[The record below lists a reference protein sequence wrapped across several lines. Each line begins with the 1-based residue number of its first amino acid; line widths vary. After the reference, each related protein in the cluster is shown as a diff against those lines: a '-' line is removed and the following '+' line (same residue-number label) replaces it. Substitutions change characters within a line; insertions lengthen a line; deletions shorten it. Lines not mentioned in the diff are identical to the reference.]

1 MQGNHR
7 HLVADC
13 EDGVSHVGKQHMK
26 PGSDAGS
33 SKLEVPMLP
42 GAAREQ
48 VYTGPRTD
56 LQDSS

>member
-7 HLVADC
+7 HLVADW
-13 EDGVSHVGKQHMK
+13 EDDVSHVGKQHMK

-42 GAAREQ
+42 GAARE
-48 VYTGPRTD
+48 
-56 LQDSS
+56 